1 MTNFIQRWLGI
12 DVILAHLHD
21 IRDNRLE
28 DNRRLNSELATI
40 KSQVGAS
47 NSGMGRLIA
56 KLDPHY
62 AKDEQDP
69 TRKAESDKIG
79 DDVIKK
85 LTSEHI
91 IRNRVGGPG

>member
-1 MTNFIQRWLGI
+1 
-12 DVILAHLHD
+12 
-21 IRDNRLE
+21 
-28 DNRRLNSELATI
+28 
-40 KSQVGAS
+40 
-47 NSGMGRLIA
+47 MGRLIA